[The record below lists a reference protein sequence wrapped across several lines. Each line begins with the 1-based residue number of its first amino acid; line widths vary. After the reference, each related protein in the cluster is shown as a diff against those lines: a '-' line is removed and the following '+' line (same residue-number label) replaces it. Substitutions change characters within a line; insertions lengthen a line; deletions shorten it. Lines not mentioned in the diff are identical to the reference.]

1 MLKAMLFSAALVAG
15 LMAGPAAQAIVPSI
29 NQVVESECGAAKE
42 TAPRAGGMSIV
53 QICQAVLMVGAPT
66 VLEIG
71 APAADPLPQRVM
83 VVHQSSV
90 TGRGVVKRV
99 SVWQVSVVDVTT
111 TRRGTQNEKVEL
123 LEMGTVDSYGIYQP
137 KLSADYVT
145 GKLSVSSKNGE
156 TKTIR
161 GEIDGVKV
169 RASKF
174 EWIFTPQIL

>member
-1 MLKAMLFSAALVAG
+1 MLKAMLFSGAVFVG
-15 LMAGPAAQAIVPSI
+15 LMAAPAAQAIVPSP

-42 TAPRAGGMSIV
+42 TSPRAGGMTIV
-53 QICQAVLMVGAPT
+53 KICQAVLMVGT
-66 VLEIG
+66 
-71 APAADPLPQRVM
+71 PAVADMPSVDPLPQRVM

-111 TRRGTQNEKVEL
+111 TRHGTQNEKVEL

-174 EWIFTPQIL
+174 EWIFTPQVL